1 MRHFYIIL
9 SLAALALLAGA
20 CKKEKQSDE
29 DILKGRISQTAQL
42 EVSFATGGQDVKSL
56 NFASAAN
63 HYTLDVKVNNDNL
76 RWTLE
81 SDRNWCT
88 VVEEEHKGSGSV
100 TLIIE
105 ANESFDPRETATLT
119 FVAGEYRGSSIT
131 VDQNA
136 AAFLVGQPFFAAPI
150 LGGTYTTKV
159 ITLPGLEWE
168 CVGEDWMEI
177 TKGAVTSTEEYD
189 ICDLTITAS
198 LNSSDSRYGSVALVS
213 GDETAEIYLWQF
225 GADYD
230 YDADGNIFFESNA
243 PAALHFMAPAYSVKD
258 IQVPSFGEAEVTEN
272 GDGTCSVVITLQDN
286 LSDCAEVRSVE
297 MSLSLTNAS
306 ASIVPLPTLVQD
318 YVPAHGLVTGK
329 GLKAFAKAVA
339 EGTDTSDWE
348 RDGEVVM
355 IQDID
360 MEEEEGWSGIGSKE
374 HPFTGTFNGKGHAV
388 INLKGAGTGL
398 FNYAKD
404 ATIKD
409 VAVGKGSSLYSNS
422 VFSGIAGIGPIVAIA
437 ENTTISGCGFSGEIE
452 IASTLDDDGSIYAG
466 GIVGWADAA
475 STVESCK
482 VSGKLTFSSPA
493 PYETTFY
500 IGGIAGLAEGM
511 LRASEMSGE
520 LFYSSAVQAACL
532 GGIEG
537 AVIAGAQVGNN
548 TFNGTV
554 TLGGGIAKGNIG
566 GLYGLVA
573 CDKTFDFAQDKSI
586 SMGNFRINSY
596 ASSDQDTYLYV
607 GGMVGKAQ
615 EGINLAFNGY
625 ENKSN
630 FFLSQTASL
639 YARYICIG
647 GILGGCDHE
656 DEDGAVASLQIENA
670 NNTGSLT
677 LRYGSG
683 RSNIRHGLFGGIV
696 GFINGPARLVGC
708 TNNANIGMADTSKD
722 ETGTSGGARAGAA
735 SNDYAHILGG
745 VAGYAKGGN
754 LVLESCSNGAPVTN
768 LHYTNRPST
777 STADGMY
784 CSQVAGGILGA
795 FSYAPNPEDKFT
807 LTITS
812 CTNSANGQVLSF
824 RGYSGGIVGFARNA
838 TITGCSSSGFQAAAA
853 NDNAYY
859 RGGIA
864 GGAYNTTIRDSWAK
878 CNITSGAGGSAEAAF
893 SGGILGW
900 ALGTDPILIQNCA
913 YTGTLKCTPSSTKPV
928 YPGGII
934 ASASANTVIN
944 NCKYGGVIQD
954 VTISVNNAPQP
965 SYAVGNYATDPGCT
979 INGLEFWDGNI

>member
-1 MRHFYIIL
+1 MRHYYIIL
-9 SLAALALLAGA
+9 SLAALAFVAGA

-29 DILKGRISQTAQL
+29 EILKGRIAQTTQL
-42 EVSFATGGQDVKSL
+42 EVSFAAGGQDVKSL

-63 HYTLDVKVNNDNL
+63 HYTLNVNVNNDNL
-76 RWTLE
+76 RWKLE
-81 SDRNWCT
+81 SDRSWCT

-119 FVAGEYRGSSIT
+119 FVAGEYRGASIT

-136 AAFLVGQPFFAAPI
+136 TAFLVGQPFFAAPI
-150 LGGTYTTKV
+150 LGGTYKTRV
-159 ITLPGLEWE
+159 VTLPGSEWV
-168 CVGEDWMEI
+168 CDGEDWMEI
-177 TKGAVTSTEEYD
+177 TIGDVTSTEDYD

-198 LNSSDSRYGSVALVS
+198 INNSDSRYGTVTLMS
-213 GDETAEIYLWQF
+213 GEETAEICLWQF

-230 YDADGNIFFESNA
+230 YDTDGNIFFESGS
-243 PAALHFMAPAYSVKD
+243 PATLEFLAPAYSVKD
-258 IQVPSFGEAEVTEN
+258 IQVPSYGEAEVTEN

-286 LSDCAEVRSVE
+286 LSDCAEVRSVD

-306 ASIVPLPTLVQD
+306 ASIVALPTLVQD

-329 GLKAFAKAVA
+329 GLKAFAQAVA

-355 IQDID
+355 VQDID
-360 MEEEEGWSGIGSKE
+360 MEEVEGWSGIGSKE
-374 HPFTGTFNGKGHAV
+374 HPFTGSFNGNGHAV
-388 INLKGAGTGL
+388 INLKGAGSGL
-398 FNYAKD
+398 FNYTKD
-404 ATIKD
+404 ATVKD
-409 VAVGKGSSLYSNS
+409 VTLGKGSSLYSNS
-422 VFSGIAGIGPIVAIA
+422 VFSEVACVGPIVAMA
-437 ENTTISGCGFSGEIE
+437 ENTNISGCVFSGEIE
-452 IASTLDDDGSIYAG
+452 IASALDDDGPIYAG

-475 STVESCK
+475 SSIESCK
-482 VSGKLTFSSPA
+482 VSGKLSFSSPA
-493 PYETTFY
+493 PYEMAYY
-500 IGGIAGLAEGM
+500 IGGIAGVAEGT

-520 LFYSSAVQAACL
+520 IFYSSAIQTVCL

-537 AVIAGAQVGNN
+537 AVVNGAQVGNN
-548 TFNGTV
+548 TFNGSL
-554 TLGGGIAKGNIG
+554 TLGASVSKGNIG

-573 CDKTFDFAQDKSI
+573 SDRTFDYAQDKSI
-586 SMGNFRINSY
+586 SMGSIRINSY
-596 ASSDQDTYLYV
+596 ASSDQDTFLYV

-615 EGINLAFNGY
+615 AGINLAFNGY

-639 YARYICIG
+639 FARYICIG
-647 GILGGCDHE
+647 GILGGCDYD
-656 DEDGAVASLQIENA
+656 DEDGAVASLQIENV

-696 GFINGPARLVGC
+696 GFINGPAKLVGC

-722 ETGTSGGARAGAA
+722 ESGTSGGARAGAA

-745 VAGYAKGGN
+745 VVGYAKGGN

-777 STADGMY
+777 STSDGMY

-795 FSYAPNPEDKFT
+795 FCYAPNPSGNYT

-812 CTNSANGQVLSF
+812 CTNSANGQVLCF

-838 TITGCSSSGFQAAAA
+838 TITGSSSSGFQAAAA

-859 RGGIA
+859 RGGIV
-864 GGAYNTTIRDSWAK
+864 GGAYNTTIQDCWAK
-878 CNITSGAGGSAEAAF
+878 CNINSGAGGSAEAAF

-900 ALGTDPILIQNCA
+900 ALGEDPILIQNCA
-913 YTGTLKCTPSSTKPV
+913 YTGTLKCTPSGSKPV

-954 VTISVNNAPQP
+954 VTISANNAPQP
-965 SYAVGNYATDPGCT
+965 TYAVGNYATDPGCT
-979 INGLEFWDGNI
+979 INGLEYWDGNI